1 MTFINPTTLP
11 PGLDAALAAHPTL
24 HDLPASVLQLLGA
37 QARLQHHQPGEVLFH
52 EGDIAPHWL
61 LVAQGCVEVLRFNQQ
76 GEEHVFHCFH
86 SGHSV
91 AEAAM
96 FMGHGRYPMTAR
108 AAGPA
113 QVWRCTRPAL
123 HAACQAHPPL
133 ALRLLQS
140 FSERIYHCLNE
151 VQWLTASSA
160 PQRLAAYFLRLPAD
174 PCARVQLPSSQRQ
187 LATQLG
193 IRAETLSRLLSQWQ
207 AQCWICGQRRSW
219 EVLDAAPLRAL
230 AGGWARPF

>member
-1 MTFINPTTLP
+1 MTFINPPEP
-11 PGLDAALAAHPTL
+11 PLELLRGLAAHPAL
-24 HDLPASVLQLLGA
+24 QDAPHSVLQLLGA
-37 QARLQHHQPGEVLFH
+37 HASLHSYRASEVLFH
-52 EGDIAPHWL
+52 DGDTAAHWL
-61 LVAQGCVEVLRFNQQ
+61 LVAQGCVEVLRFGCQ
-76 GEEHVFHCFH
+76 GEEHVFGCFH
-86 SGHSV
+86 RGHSV

-113 QVWRCTRPAL
+113 QVWRCSRQAL
-123 HAACQAHPPL
+123 HSACQIHPPL

-140 FSERIYHCLNE
+140 FSERLYYYVNE
-151 VQWLTASSA
+151 VQWLAASSA

-207 AQCWICGQRRSW
+207 LQRWICGQRRSW
-219 EVLDAAPLRAL
+219 EVLDAAALHAL
-230 AGGWARPF
+230 AGGWKRSF